1 MWPKIRQDRHQ
12 KCQES
17 ARKDRK
23 LKRLFPGTFPGTFGA
38 YLIESW
44 ATLAQSWPHLAL
56 FGGPKSART
65 SARMVP
71 LRFSIFPSTRG
82 QTNTVPKKTRPKQQV
97 TSQPSGRPTPKAGNA
112 ENKTAKRAQGQKNRA
127 PQKNTAT
134 AAGNQPAS
142 QQFGKPALKAGATE
156 IRPFL
161 NEPTRPLRTWL
172 ASQPEPMPELSDH

>member
-1 MWPKIRQDRHQ
+1 MPRKA
-12 KCQES
+12 KKVPGNS
-17 ARKDRK
+17 AFSIFD
-23 LKRLFPGTFPGTFGA
+23 LHGTF
-38 YLIESW
+38 
-44 ATLAQSWPHLAL
+44 LAL
-56 FGGPKSART
+56 FLALLVPILSNLGPPWRNLGHILPYLAAQKVQGQ
-65 SARMVP
+65 VP
-71 LRFSIFPSTRG
+71 GWCLFDFPSFLAPEDK
-82 QTNTVPKKTRPKQQV
+82 QTQFQKKTRPKQQA

-127 PQKNTAT
+127 PKKNTAT